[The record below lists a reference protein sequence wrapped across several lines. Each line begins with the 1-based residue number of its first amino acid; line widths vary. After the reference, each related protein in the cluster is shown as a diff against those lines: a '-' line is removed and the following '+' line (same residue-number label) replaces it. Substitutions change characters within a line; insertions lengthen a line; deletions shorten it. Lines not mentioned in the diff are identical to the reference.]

1 MLKKYYS
8 KYKEIVNYVIVG
20 GMTTLVSLGSYYLMV
35 ITAFD
40 PQNAIQLQAANI
52 ISWVAAVT
60 FAYFTNRVFVFDSK
74 NKNKVLEAAS
84 FVATRLMSLLLDM
97 FFMFLFVT
105 VIMIN
110 DKLAKIMVQ
119 FVVMLTNYLLSKFF
133 VFRKRKE

>member
-35 ITAFD
+35 MTVFD

-133 VFRKRKE
+133 VFRKRKG

>member
-35 ITAFD
+35 MTVFD

-119 FVVMLTNYLLSKFF
+119 FVVMITNYLLSKFF
-133 VFRKRKE
+133 VFRKRKG